1 VAKSRPGR
9 GQVTVLYLEPKRAV
23 ATIAYFVMT
32 LVFLAMSA
40 AALLY
45 RTDRW
50 PQQWRPDV
58 QIPDRAI
65 LIAAA
70 ITGLFALL
78 LFVSAI
84 ANARR
89 WHTASA
95 VERMSND
102 PTLSALAPDVE
113 AESPSPRASS
123 IPPLEVRMVKA
134 RKLPKPRGRLHRVS
148 RDRNVISR
156 RPLKIA
162 YLRLFE
168 NQPRMRTFV
177 EGAWRE
183 FGTVYLLRSAASVT
197 PAEFRLA
204 KRSGDLAG
212 MFIATREQ
220 FGAVVDAPAG
230 EPNPKGRYVFKSIGG
245 TTIRVRDTYG
255 SYGVRALLCHGAFW
269 KAAIDMLL
277 ARMDLVVLDLSGFR
291 PQNVGTGYEVQ
302 RVIDRFPIE
311 GVVFLADQRSNGKF
325 LTAQL
330 QQSWLQMASGSPNA
344 TPESRV
350 AMIVVTDYYAR
361 SQSQAGG
368 QGGQTSNVQ
377 VRLVARRSQTR
388 RVAAMAQ
395 DRLLG

>member
-1 VAKSRPGR
+1 VARNRPGR
-9 GQVTVLYLEPKRAV
+9 RQVTVLHLEPKRAV
-23 ATIAYFVMT
+23 ATVGYFVMT
-32 LVFLAMSA
+32 LVFLALA
-40 AALLY
+40 GAALLY

-50 PQQWRPDV
+50 PDRWRPEV
-58 QIPDRAI
+58 QIPDRAV
-65 LIAAA
+65 LIAAGV
-70 ITGLFALL
+70 TGLFAILC
-78 LFVSAI
+78 FVAAI

-89 WHTASA
+89 WHTAAA
-95 VERMSND
+95 VERLSDD
-102 PTLSALAPDVE
+102 PDLASLAPKVD
-113 AESPSPRASS
+113 AEPPGPRAQS
-123 IPPLEVRMVKA
+123 IPPLEVRMMKGQ
-134 RKLPKPRGRLHRVS
+134 KLPKPREGLHRVTA
-148 RDRNVISR
+148 DRNIIGR
-156 RPLKIA
+156 RPLRIA

-183 FGTVYLLRSAASVT
+183 FGTVYLLRGAGSVT

-204 KRSGDLAG
+204 KRSGNPG
-212 MFIATREQ
+212 RMFITSREQ
-220 FGAVVDAPAG
+220 FRAVLDAPERG
-230 EPNPKGRYVFKSIGG
+230 PNPKGRYIFRSIGA
-245 TTIRVRDTYG
+245 TTIRVRDRYG
-255 SYGVRALLCHGAFW
+255 SYAVRGLLCHGAFW

-330 QQSWLQMASGSPNA
+330 QQSWAQMASGSPNA
-344 TPESRV
+344 TREPRV

-368 QGGQTSNVQ
+368 QGGQASNVQ

-395 DRLLG
+395 GRIPD